1 LLLVQGLFVLTA
13 MRRLADRGLQHMEDV
28 VGQEGIVD
36 KMQVCQTVVYLTQ
49 SFVRYPRVTA
59 DRSANM

>member
-1 LLLVQGLFVLTA
+1 MQGLFVLTA

-36 KMQVCQTVVYLTQ
+36 KMQVCQTVAYVTQ
-49 SFVRYPRVTA
+49 SVVRCPQA
-59 DRSANM
+59 